1 MRDHPVI
8 IRDNQ
13 TLANCYQ
20 QLKKNDI
27 ICGRICLKPGEEHL
41 LLDLLARGIHL
52 IPSALSQLAS
62 RSKTFQTR
70 IFSDFMLPGTLPIYD
85 NHALLSA
92 SSLYRQKQY
101 TKVILKCDRKNAGL
115 GIHIFS
121 DIEEL
126 HNRICGGSLPFP
138 FVIQPFQVDYRD
150 IRVIILG
157 DYLEAYER
165 VNPGNFR
172 KNLHCGGKS
181 IPYTLGDQQRIL
193 CDQVMRRGE
202 FPYAHL
208 DLMLTDSGKCLLTEI
223 NLRGGLRGAKICG
236 REYQAK
242 LDLLHEQLLTERTTG
257 KTSH

>member
-1 MRDHPVI
+1 MTDRPVI
-8 IRDNQ
+8 IRDNK
-13 TLANCYQ
+13 TLATCYQ

-62 RSKTFQTR
+62 RSKTFQAR

-85 NHALLSA
+85 NHALLRA
-92 SSLYRQKQY
+92 SLLYQEQQY
-101 TKVILKCDRKNAGL
+101 TKVILKSDRKNAGL
-115 GIHIFS
+115 GIYVFN

-126 HNRICGGSLPFP
+126 NNRIRDGSFPFP

-150 IRVIILG
+150 IRVIMLG

-165 VNPGNFR
+165 VNPGNFK

-181 IPYTLGDQQRIL
+181 IPYVLGDQQRLL
-193 CDQVMRRGE
+193 CDQVMHRGE

-208 DLMLTDSGKCLLTEI
+208 DLMLTTEGKSLLAEI

-236 REYQAK
+236 REYQSR
-242 LDLLHEQLLTERTTG
+242 LDHLHIQLLTERMTQ
-257 KTSH
+257 